1 MEFRLWIGVWIFVLL
16 LILVVF
22 NLSFLVKYITR
33 FTEDCFATL
42 VAIVFIIDAIK
53 NVLNMRN
60 GKQGISLN
68 TLSPSLAIA
77 ADPNSTYFDYS
88 SYTTEASST
97 KATPTANPKESP
109 SVFYFSVL
117 LFLLTF
123 FICTSLTNFR
133 KKPYLPSKVCD

>member
-60 GKQGISLN
+60 GKQGISL
-68 TLSPSLAIA
+68 TTMSPSLAIA
-77 ADPNSTYFDYS
+77 TDPNSTYFDYS

-97 KATPTANPKESP
+97 KATPTANPKESR

>member
-53 NVLNMRN
+53 NVISMRN
-60 GKQGISLN
+60 GNQGISLT
-68 TLSPSLAIA
+68 TLGPSLVIA
-77 ADPNSTYFDYS
+77 ADPNSTYLDYS

-97 KATPTANPKESP
+97 KATPIANPKEGR